1 MLDKDNTLEY
11 NYKILSQ
18 ERKKQK
24 ISQEGA
30 ATFLTL
36 SITQIKSLENNATSG
51 FINLH
56 FKTLALKRYAKF
68 LEIDFNRITLPKD
81 TEDITLN
88 DLAKEADQMGRQPK
102 INLKLSKKI
111 TLIGLTILGLV
122 LIFFFI
128 QSNYFNDESNHV
140 KLSLPKSNSSE
151 EVYKNDP
158 MKDSLPI
165 SKSFIQNND
174 TVPDLI
180 IQEISNTSEISP
192 IEFLCSIKSASI
204 DKFWSRI
211 NPDKPANYFH
221 IVSRKKQSI
230 CTLDNQGQF
239 KQYNLDEGEKLTHRG
254 EAPFKIQL
262 NPSVSELYFQGWKV
276 ILKEGDNFIQLNPV
290 DMAIELN

>member
-262 NPSVSELYFQGWKV
+262 NPSISELYFQGWKV